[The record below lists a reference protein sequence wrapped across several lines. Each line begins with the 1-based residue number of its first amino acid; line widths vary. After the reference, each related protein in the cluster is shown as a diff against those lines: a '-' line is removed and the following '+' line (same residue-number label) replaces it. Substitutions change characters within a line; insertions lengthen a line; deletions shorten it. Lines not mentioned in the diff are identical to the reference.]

1 VGRANYRKMRWDKAA
16 RRRLSS
22 EQGTILKDWG
32 GRIPIALIYPNTYYV
47 GMSNLGFQTIYG
59 LLNSYDNIVCERVFW
74 EKDKKSIESGRP
86 LDDFAVLAFSISYE
100 LDYFNVIEMLRSSAT
115 PLFAADRS
123 DAHPLVIAGG
133 PCITANPEP
142 LSPFFDCFVIGE
154 GEAIL
159 PAMIEALLRGCGESE
174 KWIRGSRN
182 ELLRALSSLPGVYV
196 PSLHDGK
203 PISRQW
209 VRNIDDFATTS
220 VILTPQT
227 ELGDMFLIE
236 VARGC
241 RWGCRFCL
249 TGYLFRPFRY
259 RSLNN
264 LLAQAENGLKYEKRI
279 GLLGASPFDHPEIEE
294 LVARLQQM
302 GAEMSISSLR
312 IRPLSRVALRGLVES
327 GTQTLSLA
335 PEAGSE
341 RLRKIINKGVSRKDI
356 TEAIELVTEHPPKQ
370 LKLYFMIGLPTETD
384 DDIDEMIELTLSL
397 KGRIDRTRAG
407 THLTLTIEPFVP
419 KAGTPFQWLPMT
431 SDKILS
437 LRLATLKNS
446 LEPKGIAVKSES
458 VAWAAVQGVL
468 SRGDRRLAPVLAGM
482 EGKSLSSWR
491 RALAEFSLDADFY
504 IGREIPVDERLPW
517 ANIHS
522 GVDLDYLKRE
532 LELARLGEET
542 PPCPLAE
549 CQECGVC

>member
-1 VGRANYRKMRWDKAA
+1 MGRAKYRNMRWDKAA

-100 LDYFNVIEMLRSSAT
+100 LDYFNVVEMLRSSAT

-123 DAHPLVIAGG
+123 AAHPLVIAGG
-133 PCITANPEP
+133 PCITANPDP

-159 PAMIEALLRGCGESE
+159 PAMIEVLLRGCEESE

-196 PSLHDGK
+196 PSLHDRT
-203 PISRQW
+203 PICRQW
-209 VRNIDDFATTS
+209 VRNIDDFATSS

-249 TGYLFRPFRY
+249 TGFLFRPFRY
-259 RSLNN
+259 RSLDN

-294 LVARLQQM
+294 LVTRLQQM

-341 RLRKIINKGVSRKDI
+341 RLRKIINKGVSEKDI
-356 TEAIELVTEHPPKQ
+356 IEAIELVTEQPPKQ
-370 LKLYFMIGLPTETD
+370 LKLYFMIGLPTETE

-431 SDKILS
+431 SDRILS
-437 LRLATLKNS
+437 HRLATLKNS
-446 LEPKGIAVKSES
+446 LEPKGIAVRSES
-458 VAWAAVQGVL
+458 VAWSIVQGVL
-468 SRGDRRLAPVLAGM
+468 SRGDRRLAPVLARM
-482 EGKSLSSWR
+482 EGKSLSSWH
-491 RALAEFSLDADFY
+491 RALAEFSLGADFY

-517 ANIHS
+517 ANIAS

-532 LELARLGEET
+532 LERARIGEET
-542 PPCPLAE
+542 PPCPPAE